1 MVIFGE
7 PVFIHRALDKR
18 IREETL
24 SKKDSQFRVS
34 SRISGTAESFEAS
47 ELCFAY
53 LEKVCQADPKGFHK
67 ECVCFN
73 LQGEDAR
80 EDAWDLLNAYSTLTR
95 ISRIKD
101 IRDIA
106 SQVVASYSGDS
117 YLYPMGRVFL
127 IEFPINLPAPWWK
140 RFWKRPDHN
149 VSIMIDIN
157 RVQKLVGSLSE
168 FTMMCTGFTARF
180 NQSGVVVFQSQELV
194 MSTTAKPPA
203 EADGL
208 PGSR

>member
-24 SKKDSQFRVS
+24 SEKDALFGIS
-34 SRISGTAESFEAS
+34 SRISGTAESFEAG
-47 ELCFAY
+47 ELGFAY

-67 ECVCFN
+67 EYVCFD

-80 EDAWDLLNAYSTLTR
+80 DDAWDLLNDYSTLTQ

-101 IRDIA
+101 IRDFA
-106 SQVVASYSGDS
+106 SQVVATYSGDS
-117 YLYPMGRVFL
+117 YLYPMGRVFV

-140 RFWKRPDHN
+140 RFWKCPDHK

-168 FTMMCTGFTARF
+168 FTMMSMGFSARF
-180 NQSGVVVFQSQELV
+180 SQSGVVIFQAPELDI
-194 MSTTAKPPA
+194 STTVKPRT
-203 EADGL
+203 ESG
-208 PGSR
+208 GSI